1 MSRSY
6 NKPTLT
12 YAQQIAHLRANGME
26 IADEPAAEAWL
37 RHVSYYRLSAYWL
50 YFEHPKGPQGPRVFP
65 GTTFERFT
73 ALYDFARLLRRRP
86 IRGTAHVQVSLRGR
100 RDYPL

>member
-50 YFEHPKGPQGPRVFP
+50 YFEHPKGHQGPRFFP
-65 GTTFERFT
+65 GTTFERVT
-73 ALYDFARLLRRRP
+73 ALYDFDRSEERRVGKECARRCISRCSP
-86 IRGTAHVQVSLRGR
+86 DNQ
-100 RDYPL
+100 